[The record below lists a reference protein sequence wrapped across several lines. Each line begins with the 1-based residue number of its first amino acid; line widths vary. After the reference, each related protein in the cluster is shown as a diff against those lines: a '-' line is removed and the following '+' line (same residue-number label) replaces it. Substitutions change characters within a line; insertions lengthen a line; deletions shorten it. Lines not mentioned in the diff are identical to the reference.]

1 MEDLTQRE
9 FTARWEIDVT
19 DTSPQAAARQA
30 WEHIRRPDSIANV
43 FTINDRQTGVATP
56 VDLSDDEQRKDEA

>member
-1 MEDLTQRE
+1 MEDLTHRE
-9 FTARWEIDVT
+9 FTARWETDVT

-43 FTINDRQTGVATP
+43 FTIYDHQTGVAIP
-56 VDLSDDEQRKDEA
+56 VDLSDGEQREDEA